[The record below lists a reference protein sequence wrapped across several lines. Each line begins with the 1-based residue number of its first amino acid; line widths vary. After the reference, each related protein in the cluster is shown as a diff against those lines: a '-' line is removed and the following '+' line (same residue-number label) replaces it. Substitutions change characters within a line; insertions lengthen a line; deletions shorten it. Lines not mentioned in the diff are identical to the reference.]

1 MHQPSGRMK
10 PSLRFLALA
19 AFVTGTLGLA
29 GCSSIDDQGPLRWL
43 APYRMEVVQGNVVT
57 SEMLAQV
64 RQGQTREQV
73 RMLLGSPLLTDLF
86 HADRWDYVFTIV
98 RQGTE
103 PQRRTVVA
111 HFEGDALKRLDAP
124 ALPSEREFVASI
136 SRTKPSGKAPRL
148 ELSDD
153 ERRALPRPVAPAPAA
168 QSEPAGALR
177 TYPPLEPS

>member
-1 MHQPSGRMK
+1 MPGRNRSRRLVAAATIAAMAAIV
-10 PSLRFLALA
+10 LAS
-19 AFVTGTLGLA
+19 
-29 GCSSIDDQGPLRWL
+29 GCSSTPMADRFLGVVTPFRIDI
-43 APYRMEVVQGNVVT
+43 VQGNVVT
-57 SEMLAQV
+57 AERAALVKPGM
-64 RQGQTREQV
+64 TREQV
-73 RMLLGSPLLTDLF
+73 RDILGSPMLTDVF

-153 ERRALPRPVAPAPAA
+153 ERRALPRLVAPAPAA

>member
-1 MHQPSGRMK
+1 MPGRNRSRRLVAAATIAAMAAIV
-10 PSLRFLALA
+10 LAS
-19 AFVTGTLGLA
+19 
-29 GCSSIDDQGPLRWL
+29 GCSSTPMADRFLGVVTPFRIDI
-43 APYRMEVVQGNVVT
+43 VQGNVVT
-57 SEMLAQV
+57 AERAALVKPGM
-64 RQGQTREQV
+64 TREQV
-73 RMLLGSPLLTDLF
+73 RDILGSPMLTDVF